1 MVHFPQKRLQV
12 FVSSTFLD
20 LKEERQAA
28 VEAILDAGHIPAGM
42 ELFTAGDES
51 QMEVIQQWIDQSDVY
66 LLILGGRYGT
76 IENKSGKSYIHLEY
90 DYALKREIP
99 VFACVLKDPKKRA
112 EDRANFDW
120 IESRNSTQYDDF
132 RSVVQSRMVEFWED
146 TKDIKYT
153 ITRKLQEF
161 TRRDDLIGWVKGD
174 QQIVSA
180 SITEEI
186 ARLSKENGD
195 LRKQLNETENVT
207 YAGLFYQQLRD
218 RLLNSELGKEDIKI
232 INNTAERIV
241 KNNKNLTLIQ
251 QFHLINWNCKINQN
265 LLVFLLFFSKFDSE
279 KTSLFYNLASITK
292 LSSLGLLEK
301 IKQSYQTGT
310 TARTINMVKLTNSG
324 CSFLNKVI
332 YLRDVEF
339 ELNEGYED
347 FDFFS
352 L

>member
-1 MVHFPQKRLQV
+1 MSLPYPQKRLQV

-28 VEAILDAGHIPAGM
+28 VEAILEAGHIPAGM
-42 ELFTAGDES
+42 ELFTSGDES
-51 QMEVIQQWIDQSDVY
+51 QMEVIKQWIDQSDVY
-66 LLILGGRYGT
+66 VLILGGRYGS

-90 DYALKREIP
+90 DYAFEREIP

-112 EDRANFDW
+112 EDRANFDL
-120 IESRNSTQYDDF
+120 IESRNSAQYDDF

-195 LRKQLNETENVT
+195 LRRQLNKKENVT
-207 YAGLFYQQLRD
+207 YAGLSYDQLRE
-218 RLLNSELGKEDIKI
+218 LLLSSKLGKVDIEN
-232 INNTAERIV
+232 INKFV
-241 KNNKNLTLIQ
+241 KSIPGLALQPWFNS
-251 QFHLINWNCKINQN
+251 INWTCKTNQN
-265 LLVFLLFFSKFDSE
+265 LLVFLLFFSKFDHND
-279 KTSLFYNLASITK
+279 TRLFHNFSSVTK
-292 LSSLGLLEK
+292 LNNFGILEK
-301 IKQSYQTGT
+301 
-310 TARTINMVKLTNSG
+310 VKPYFFRISNQG
-324 CSFLNKVI
+324 RDFFNKVM

-339 ELNEGYED
+339 ELNDDYED
-347 FDFFS
+347 FDLFS

>member
-28 VEAILDAGHIPAGM
+28 VEAILEAGHIPAGM

-51 QMEVIQQWIDQSDVY
+51 QMEVIKQWIDQSDVY
-66 LLILGGRYGT
+66 LLILGGRYGS
-76 IENKSGKSYIHLEY
+76 IDNKSGKSYIHLEY
-90 DYALKREIP
+90 DYAFEREIP

-112 EDRANFDW
+112 EDKADFDL

-132 RSVVQSRMVEFWED
+132 RNVVQSRMVEFWED

-180 SITEEI
+180 SITEEM

-195 LRKQLNETENVT
+195 LRSQLNEKENVT
-207 YAGLFYQQLRD
+207 YAGLSYKQLRD
-218 RLLNSELGKEDIKI
+218 ILLNSELSEEDIEI
-232 INNTAERIV
+232 INKTAEEIA
-241 KNNKNLTLIQ
+241 KGSTFEP
-251 QFHLINWNCKINQN
+251 QFHSINWNCKINQN
-265 LLVFLLFFSKFDSE
+265 LLVFLLFFSKFDVE
-279 KTSLFYNLASITK
+279 KTHRFSYFSSVTK
-292 LSSLGLLEK
+292 LHSFGLLEK
-301 IKQSYQTGT
+301 IKEPGQTTRRT
-310 TARTINMVKLTNSG
+310 TFRVKLTSQG

-339 ELNEGYED
+339 ELNDGYQD
-347 FDFFS
+347 FDFFA